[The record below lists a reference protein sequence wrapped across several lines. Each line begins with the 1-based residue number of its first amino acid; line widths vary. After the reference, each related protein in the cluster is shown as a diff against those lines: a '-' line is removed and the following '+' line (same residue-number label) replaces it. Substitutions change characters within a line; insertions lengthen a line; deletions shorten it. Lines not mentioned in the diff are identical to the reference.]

1 MPRRIRAAVC
11 ERPNGG
17 LRIEDLELSDPGP
30 AEVLVRIDAA
40 GVCHSDYHYLT
51 GDLVSRMP
59 VVPGHEGAGVVEE
72 VGAQV
77 TAVRPGDPVALMW
90 RPRCGR
96 CHYCLT
102 GRPALCRSGAI
113 HAASGGLQDGTTRLH
128 RPGGEPVHHLMGVSC
143 FAEYAIV
150 SDRALVPIPAD
161 VPPEIAAI
169 TGCAVITG
177 VGTVLNAVGP
187 CAGRGLVVFGAG
199 GVGLSVVM
207 GAVLAGAYPIVA
219 VDMVTDRLSAATGLG
234 ATHVIDAGSDDV
246 AEALA
251 AIDPDGLDFAVEAIG
266 RPATLR
272 QAFDALRP
280 GGTLVAIG
288 LGAAGQEVSL
298 PLNPLV
304 QKERRVVG
312 SLYGSANPQV
322 DVPRLLALYQAG
334 RLPIDRLVG
343 AHYPL
348 DRIGDA
354 VADLIGGSVGRGIVI
369 PGRGDVPGRAGGR
382 APDRTSGS

>member
-1 MPRRIRAAVC
+1 MARRIRAAVC
-11 ERPNGG
+11 SRPGGG
-17 LRIEDLELSDPGP
+17 LTVEELELADPGP
-30 AEVLVRIDAA
+30 DEVLTRIDAA

-59 VVPGHEGAGVVEE
+59 VVPGHEGAGVVAA
-72 VGAQV
+72 VGAAV
-77 TAVRPGDPVALMW
+77 TTVRPGDTVALMW

-96 CHYCLT
+96 CRHCLT
-102 GRPALCRSGAI
+102 GRPALCQSGAI
-113 HAASGGLQDGTTRLH
+113 HAASGGLQDGTTRLR

-150 SDRALVPIPAD
+150 SERAVVPIPPG
-161 VPPEIAAI
+161 VPAEIAAI
-169 TGCAVITG
+169 AGCAVITG
-177 VGTVLNAVGP
+177 VGTVLNAIGP

-219 VDMVTDRLSAATGLG
+219 VDLVTDRLDAATRLG
-234 ATHVIDAGSDDV
+234 ATHVVHAASEDVAAALTAIDA
-246 AEALA
+246 
-251 AIDPDGLDFAVEAIG
+251 DGLDYTVDAVG
-266 RPATLR
+266 RPSTLR

-288 LGAAGQEVSL
+288 LGAAGQELSL

-322 DVPRLLALYQAG
+322 DVPKLLSLYQAG
-334 RLPIDRLVG
+334 RLPIDQLVG
-343 AHYPL
+343 ARYPL
-348 DRIGDA
+348 DRIDDA
-354 VADLIGGSVGRGIVI
+354 VTDLVGGAVGRGIVI
-369 PGRGDVPGRAGGR
+369 PGGGDAIAVR
-382 APDRTSGS
+382 